1 MANFST
7 PVLSGAGVHPGRR
20 RVLGLITAG
29 VVGVVLAGCAGPAR
43 IPGDGQAFERTGRF
57 AVNVTEPGVAPEAV
71 QGGFAWRDGGRV
83 LRLDLTN
90 PLGST
95 LARITVQPSGAVLE
109 HSDGSIE
116 TAADADA
123 LLSQVVGVAM
133 PVANLRHWL
142 QGRTGAGKV
151 EALQQDSQ
159 GRPESFTQEG
169 WRLRLSRYD
178 ALGPGLLR
186 LDRRDGGR
194 QISVRLAIDHEPAP
208 KLGAETSADTP
219 GALPQQAD

>member
-1 MANFST
+1 MAILST
-7 PVLSGAGVHPGRR
+7 RILIAADARPGRR
-20 RVLGLITAG
+20 RLLSLLAAG
-29 VVGVVLAGCAGPAR
+29 IAGAVLAGCAGPAR
-43 IPGDGQAFERTGRF
+43 IPGEGQAFERTGRF

-71 QGGFAWRDGGRV
+71 QGGFAWRDAGRV

-109 HSDGSIE
+109 HSDGSTE
-116 TAADADA
+116 VAADADA
-123 LLSQVVGVAM
+123 LLAQVVGVAM
-133 PVANLRHWL
+133 PVANLRDWL
-142 QGRTGAGKV
+142 QGRTGAGSV
-151 EALQQDSQ
+151 EALQHDSQ
-159 GRPESFTQEG
+159 GRPESFSQEG

-194 QISVRLAIDHEPAP
+194 QISVRLAID
-208 KLGAETSADTP
+208 T
-219 GALPQQAD
+219 QAR